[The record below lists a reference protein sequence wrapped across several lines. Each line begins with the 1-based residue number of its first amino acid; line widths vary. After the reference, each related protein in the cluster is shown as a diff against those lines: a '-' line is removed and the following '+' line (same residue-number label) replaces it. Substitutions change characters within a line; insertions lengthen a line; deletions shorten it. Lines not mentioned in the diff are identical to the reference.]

1 MDFTPGA
8 LVNCQPE
15 RYGASWTNL
24 ACKSTRAN
32 QLAMYVLFE
41 TMLRRFHQSL
51 NMACLIYCHWKY
63 MQLIKSRTESMF
75 LLPRWIRGY
84 MLLITDNKI
93 DNTVSMGSFA
103 YLSYRDFNVL
113 QHSEMFLSAEVLI
126 FQ

>member
-1 MDFTPGA
+1 
-8 LVNCQPE
+8 
-15 RYGASWTNL
+15 
-24 ACKSTRAN
+24 
-32 QLAMYVLFE
+32 
-41 TMLRRFHQSL
+41 
-51 NMACLIYCHWKY
+51 
-63 MQLIKSRTESMF
+63 MF

>member
-1 MDFTPGA
+1 
-8 LVNCQPE
+8 
-15 RYGASWTNL
+15 
-24 ACKSTRAN
+24 
-32 QLAMYVLFE
+32 
-41 TMLRRFHQSL
+41 
-51 NMACLIYCHWKY
+51 

-103 YLSYRDFNVL
+103 YHSYRNFNVL